1 MVTMAGSPYR
11 LRPLIFRAVVGAG
24 ALVALSACLDPVV
37 LTVAGASA
45 ASYVATGKTLTGHA
59 MSYSTGKDCRVMR
72 GFKGETMCQDLPPE
86 DTPEA
91 PAELAC
97 YRSIA
102 EVTCYRVENP
112 NETSTRRLP

>member
-1 MVTMAGSPYR
+1 MAGSPFR
-11 LRPLIFRAVVGAG
+11 FRPPIFRAVVGAG
-24 ALVALSACLDPVV
+24 ALAALSACLDPVI
-37 LTVAGASA
+37 LTLAGASA
-45 ASYVATGKTLTGHA
+45 VSYVATGKSLPGHA

-72 GFKGETMCQDLPPE
+72 GFKGESLCRDLPPE
-86 DTPEA
+86 DDPEA
-91 PAELAC
+91 RAELAC